1 MDLLSAPGL
10 LAIPFFIGSMSD
22 VETGSIEGRIAH
34 PLVARQPAAVYVEK
48 VAERNFPPPAE
59 HPAIDQRNLV
69 FVPHVLPVLKGT
81 TVDFKNSDTVKHN
94 IFSSRKSPTV
104 FNLGTYSAG
113 VVRSVTFDKAGV
125 VTLLCNVHAEMSAYA
140 VVVETPFFAVT
151 DRQGNF
157 TIAGVPPGSYQLS
170 FWHEALA
177 SDPQS
182 VTVEKGKVSRIEWL
196 KPKRK

>member
-1 MDLLSAPGL
+1 MDLLCAAGL
-10 LAIPFFIGSMSD
+10 LTILFSGKSD

-34 PLVARQPAAVYVEK
+34 PLLARQPAAVYVDK
-48 VAERNFPPPAE
+48 IAGRSFPPPTE
-59 HPAIDQRNLV
+59 RPAIDQRDLV
-69 FVPHVLPVLKGT
+69 FLPRVLPVLKGT

-113 VVRSVTFDKAGV
+113 VVRRVTFDKPGV
-125 VTLLCNVHAEMSAYA
+125 VTLLCNVHSELSAYV

-157 TIAGVPPGSYQLS
+157 TIAGVPPGSYQMS

-177 SDPQS
+177 SEPQS
-182 VTVEKGKVSRIEWL
+182 ATVEKGKVSRIEWL